1 MTDLV
6 FTVTDVAPEP
16 YAAAPNLS
24 ARLLIEETSGETVH
38 AIALR
43 CQVKIE
49 PQKRRYSD
57 AEAAGLLDLFGPRE
71 RWKSTLRSVLWMHTG
86 TMVQGFTGSR
96 AVDLPLACTYDFEV
110 SACRYLHALDESGAS
125 IPLEFLFSGTVFTKG
140 ESGFTV
146 ERVPWDRQAS
156 YDMPVD
162 AWHGLMRAHFPNSG
176 WLRLGHDNL
185 AALAQYKSN
194 RGLLS
199 MDDAVEQLLAD
210 AREVST

>member
-6 FTVTDVAPEP
+6 FTVTDVAPEQF
-16 YAAAPNLS
+16 AAAPNLS
-24 ARLLIEETSGETVH
+24 ARLRIDETSGATVH

-49 PQKRRYSD
+49 PHKRRYSD

-71 RWKSTLRSVLWMHTG
+71 RWTTTLRSMLWMHAD

-96 AVDLPLACTYDFEV
+96 EVDLPMPCTYDFEV
-110 SACRYLHALDESGAS
+110 SASKFLHALDESATP

-140 ESGFTV
+140 ASGFTV

-156 YDMPVD
+156 YDLPVGV
-162 AWHGLMRAHFPNSG
+162 WRTLMRMHFPNSG
-176 WLRLGHDNL
+176 WVRLDHGTL
-185 AALAQYKSN
+185 SALAQYKSD
-194 RGLLS
+194 RGLLT
-199 MDDAVEQLLAD
+199 MDDAVEHLLTD
-210 AREVST
+210 VREVSK